1 MLSDRAM
8 LVGNR
13 AGVVEWANAA
23 WTRITGFPLE
33 ATVSKPIAHFLG
45 ATEIE
50 LELVDFVG
58 QRFLEGRPC
67 TIEFPFETLD
77 DRSIWVHLEV
87 HPIRNDHGEIE
98 DFVAIATDETERRA
112 RDLESHAARDRLPVE
127 TPSAPAHEGQVETFG
142 RPRAFGRDRIALS
155 RLTEAVAKRCRSE
168 AGTRIHFDLALEQR
182 LPEITSNRRML
193 EEAVRLIVDSARRGV
208 GEGWGCITLLT
219 GRTRPGRSHLS
230 RAYPILVRPPQLAR
244 TSWLYL
250 EVHDTAKGPEAGE
263 LEAVRGGES
272 EGDERVNGLALASEL
287 AEALGG
293 SLHVDSTP
301 GAGTQSLLLLPLD
314 EVTDSP

>member
-1 MLSDRAM
+1 M

-45 ATEIE
+45 AAEIE
-50 LELVDFVG
+50 LDLVDFVG

-67 TIEFPFETLD
+67 TIEFPFETFD

-87 HPIRNDHGEIE
+87 HPIRNDQGEIE

-112 RDLESHAARDRLPVE
+112 HDLESHAARPHPPIE
-127 TPSAPAHEGQVETFG
+127 MGAAPPHEGRAETSE
-142 RPRAFGRDRIALS
+142 RPCAVRRDRIALS
-155 RLTEAVAKRCRSE
+155 RITAAVAERSRSE
-168 AGTRIHFDLALEQR
+168 AGTRIHFDLALEQG
-182 LPEITSNRRML
+182 LPEITSHRRLL
-193 EEAVRLIVDSARRGV
+193 EEVVRLIVESARRGV
-208 GEGWGCITLLT
+208 DDGWGCITLLT

-230 RAYPILVRPPQLAR
+230 HAYAIHVRPPQLAR
-244 TSWLYL
+244 EPWLYL
-250 EVHDTAKGPEAGE
+250 EVHDTAEGPDPGE
-263 LEAVRGGES
+263 LEAARRDEAD
-272 EGDERVNGLALASEL
+272 EDERLSRLALASEL
-287 AEALGG
+287 AEMLGG

-314 EVTDSP
+314 ERA